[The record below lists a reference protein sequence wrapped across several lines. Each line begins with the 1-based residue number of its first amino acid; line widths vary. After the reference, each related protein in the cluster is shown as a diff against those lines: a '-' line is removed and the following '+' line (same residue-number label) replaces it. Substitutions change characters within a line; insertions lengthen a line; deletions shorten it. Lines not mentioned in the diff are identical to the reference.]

1 MIMKRPIFTTYGD
14 TPIKNVKTPI
24 NRFDGDPDE
33 EEPMVIPTTDITA
46 DERMETAIS
55 MLNSI
60 RVLLFVLV
68 ILILICLIRK

>member
-24 NRFDGDPDE
+24 NRFDGDPEDD
-33 EEPMVIPTTDITA
+33 EPMVLTSQEITT
-46 DERMETAIS
+46 EEHMEAAVS
-55 MLNSI
+55 LLNQI

-68 ILILICLIRK
+68 VLKLICLFRK